1 MQSYCGFI
9 RRENWSSCL
18 VFVLKANMSLRS
30 IFFALKR
37 ACQRWN
43 SSPFQKSTVLAP
55 KIDPSRLQTHNFTS
69 SNSSH
74 SSMVHSNWWLLG
86 DSLKG
91 SWHDFWVGE
100 NSGVCIYIY
109 FFYGISHGVEIRE
122 CDPCTGD
129 HHSTVAPLYWNCF
142 KMFPLETRV

>member
-30 IFFALKR
+30 IFFVLKR
-37 ACQRWN
+37 TCQRWN
-43 SSPFQKSTVLAP
+43 VSPFQKSTVLAP

-69 SNSSH
+69 SNSRH
-74 SSMVHSNWWLLG
+74 SSMAQPLKLVAAGWFFKGAMTWFLG
-86 DSLKG
+86 GGK
-91 SWHDFWVGE
+91 FW
-100 NSGVCIYIY
+100 YI
-109 FFYGISHGVEIRE
+109 YGISHGVEVRE
-122 CDPCTGD
+122 CDPCTRD

-142 KMFPLETRV
+142 KMFPLETWW